1 MATHCQ
7 PNSGDLGETLPRALM
22 VRIRS
27 PSAVHAQVEYGEMC
41 MWFAET
47 GKVLSDDEFLIV
59 LEEVKASATT
69 GKLLSS
75 ISAE

>member
-1 MATHCQ
+1 
-7 PNSGDLGETLPRALM
+7 M